1 MFDTVALRH
10 AEKLPSPSE
19 LLALGWRSSCGH
31 FAVRDDRQKWFLNLP
46 DRPRLTWS
54 TAPDGGAYLTAECS
68 LPKLL
73 YGNNVVMV
81 SDAHL
86 PAAFDSI
93 SEYVSKSSDRDFD
106 SRTSLVGRLD
116 ICHNFQVGEPNVN
129 SYISGVS
136 GGSIPRMIRNA
147 ISDSTVRFQG
157 KQSKVMVYGKF
168 SEVSHL
174 QKQGKAT
181 PEEVAAARGVLRLEA
196 SYFKTPAIKRLTERY
211 GFAERIACNLL
222 SGELA
227 KGELEKSMSKLSLDK
242 PIVTQDAR
250 IEALIRSSHTGTR
263 LEHLMGFLSL
273 LDRFGEDFYLLP
285 ELNYKRA
292 TYYKRL
298 KACRDAGVLRSGLSH
313 KALPA
318 LELVWDADVKERA
331 A

>member
-1 MFDTVALRH
+1 MFDTVAVRH
-10 AEKLPSPSE
+10 AEKLPSPVE
-19 LLALGWRSSCGH
+19 LGELGWRSACGH
-31 FAVRDDRQKWFLNLP
+31 APGKDDRQKWLLNLP
-46 DRPRLTWS
+46 NKPRLTWS
-54 TAPDGGAYLTAECS
+54 SAPDGGAYLTAECS

-73 YGNNVVMV
+73 YGNNILMI
-81 SDAHL
+81 SDDDM
-86 PAAFDSI
+86 PSAFDSI
-93 SEYVSKSSDRDFD
+93 SDYVSELSGRDFD
-106 SRTSLVGRLD
+106 SRTALVGRLD
-116 ICHNFQVGEPNVN
+116 ICYNFQVGEPNVN

-136 GGSIPRMIRNA
+136 GGSIPRMRRNA
-147 ISDSTVRFQG
+147 INDSTVRFEG

-168 SEVSHL
+168 LEVSHL

-181 PEEVAAARGVLRLEA
+181 PEEVTASCGVLRLET
-196 SYFKTPAIKRLTERY
+196 SYFKTPAIKRLAERY

-222 SGELA
+222 SGEVA
-227 KGELEKSMSKLSLDK
+227 KGELEKSMCKLNLDK

-250 IEALIRSSHTGTR
+250 LEALVRSGHTGTR
-263 LEHLMGFLSL
+263 IENLMGFLSL

-292 TYYKRL
+292 TYYKRA

-318 LELVWDADVKERA
+318 LKLVWNAEREERA